1 MKNFR
6 FSLETVLG
14 YKQQVLDSLQNEHM
28 MAMAAERRQ
37 EELLKALGEE
47 YRLYKQE
54 FTERRTSGISAA
66 EVGQYENG
74 LHYLERKIE
83 AETGRLQELKE
94 QTELARERMVEA
106 KKETASLEKLRE
118 KKKSAHQKEAAK
130 EEERLID
137 EFVNNLHSAAGA

>member
-118 KKKSAHQKEAAK
+118 KKKTAHQKEAAK